1 MGSCVEWSDS
11 EFHEISF
18 LSYGKLW
25 EFFMNSGT
33 GIKQGPTAQR

>member
-1 MGSCVEWSDS
+1 MGSCEEWSDS

-18 LSYGKLW
+18 LSYRKLW
-25 EFFMNSGT
+25 EFMNSGT